1 MLQNKCMWQITTII
15 QPALRHLGTSHFWKV
30 LYIKIPK
37 GRIRLPIF
45 LFLRYM
51 LVLTEKASIFLKSII
66 FWILFFSCP
75 KMTLITIFTRM
86 TQHLHYTF
94 LPGRASSRMFLAQCQ
109 SSEACESGSSSNHR
123 LFVNRRPLGGKTN
136 LSFVIGICTLAQ
148 VSFTGQ

>member
-1 MLQNKCMWQITTII
+1 
-15 QPALRHLGTSHFWKV
+15 
-30 LYIKIPK
+30 
-37 GRIRLPIF
+37 
-45 LFLRYM
+45 M
-51 LVLTEKASIFLKSII
+51 LVLTEKVSIFPKSII

-86 TQHLHYTF
+86 TQHLHCTF

-136 LSFVIGICTLAQ
+136 LSFRDRDLHTCTGLFHWSITSAGHVFYRLLVDQ
-148 VSFTGQ
+148 LFKESFETE